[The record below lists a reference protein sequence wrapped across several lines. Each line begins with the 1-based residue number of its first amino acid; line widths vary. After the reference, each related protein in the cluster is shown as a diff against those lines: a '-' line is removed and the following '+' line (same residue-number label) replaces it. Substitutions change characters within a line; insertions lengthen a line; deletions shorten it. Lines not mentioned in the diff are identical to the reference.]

1 MFLVIWQIKTTAKDM
16 AESGPDDS
24 LSKTSSDDIK
34 VLTHVIESLK
44 CKW

>member
-1 MFLVIWQIKTTAKDM
+1 MKTTVKDM

-34 VLTHVIESLK
+34 VFKLVIESLK

>member
-1 MFLVIWQIKTTAKDM
+1 MKTTAKDM

-24 LSKTSSDDIK
+24 LSKTSDDIK
-34 VLTHVIESLK
+34 VFTHVIESLK